1 MKKLME
7 QFKLT
12 LLITKLFA
20 PPWGSKTG
28 YMSRNSTMCTT
39 KIIHEQVI
47 SKKRRA
53 DCLLPHVI
61 HHQPL
66 LTTLSLLWNL
76 VLDIAKPQ
84 ILLHVNSQHCC
95 QTHMYASSDFVI
107 KPSHLHNFCVSQKTQ
122 KSTSVNYY
130 HLFPSAHLL
139 LLLTFLSSL
148 RRLTYKTVCMHTYG
162 RQAQLPSSPLQS
174 SPLTKK

>member
-1 MKKLME
+1 ME

-53 DCLLPHVI
+53 NCLLPHVI

-66 LTTLSLLWNL
+66 LTTLSLLWTL

-84 ILLHVNSQHCC
+84 ILLYNPACELTTLLPNTHVCKLRFCH
-95 QTHMYASSDFVI
+95 QTKSSTQLLRVHRKHKNQPVLTTIISFPLHI
-107 KPSHLHNFCVSQKTQ
+107 YSCYSHS
-122 KSTSVNYY
+122 
-130 HLFPSAHLL
+130 
-139 LLLTFLSSL
+139 
-148 RRLTYKTVCMHTYG
+148 
-162 RQAQLPSSPLQS
+162 
-174 SPLTKK
+174 